1 MEVLDAIRGRRTAVK
16 FSAAPIAREEI
27 EALIEAATWAP
38 NHKHTEPWRFQVFSG
53 DSRRALVE
61 RLRAADPDGKDPT
74 VKLTRAPVCIVVAQP
89 HAEDPVQ
96 DIEDYAAAS
105 CAVQNL
111 MLAAHA
117 RGLATRWSTG
127 ALVESPAAKRV
138 LGLSERDRIVAF
150 VNLGRPS
157 EEEPPHPVG
166 RKPPIIEWHGP
177 TG

>member
-16 FSAAPIAREEI
+16 FSSAPIPRGEI

-53 DSRRALVE
+53 GARRELAD

-89 HAEDPVQ
+89 HAEDPMQ
-96 DIEDYAAAS
+96 DLEDYAAAS

-111 MLAAHA
+111 MLVAHS

-127 ALVESPAAKRV
+127 VLADSPAAKQV
-138 LGLSERDRIVAF
+138 LGLAARDRIVAF

-157 EEEPPHPVG
+157 EDEPPHPVG
-166 RKPPIIEWHGP
+166 RKPPIIEWHGAP
-177 TG
+177 R

>member
-1 MEVLDAIRGRRTAVK
+1 MDAIEAIRERRTALK
-16 FSAAPIAREEI
+16 FSDEPVARGVI
-27 EALIEAATWAP
+27 ENLIEAATWAP

-53 DSRRALVE
+53 AARQSLVD
-61 RLRAADPDGKDPT
+61 RLRAADPQGKDPT

-96 DIEDYAAAS
+96 DLEDYAAAS

-127 ALVESPAAKRV
+127 ALADSPAAKQV
-138 LGLSERDRIVAF
+138 LGLAPDDRIVAF
-150 VNLGRPS
+150 VNLGRPA
-157 EEEPPHPVG
+157 EDAPHPPAE
-166 RKPPIIEWHGP
+166 RKQPIVEWNG
-177 TG
+177 

>member
-16 FSAAPIAREEI
+16 FGGAPIPREEI
-27 EALIEAATWAP
+27 EALIEAAVWAP
-38 NHKHTEPWRFQVFSG
+38 NHKHTEPWRFQVFAG
-53 DSRRALVE
+53 GARLELAD
-61 RLRAADPDGKDPT
+61 RLRAADPDGKDPA

-89 HAEDPVQ
+89 RAEDPVQ
-96 DIEDYAAAS
+96 DLEDYAAAS

-127 ALVESPAAKRV
+127 ALADSPAAKQV
-138 LGLSERDRIVAF
+138 LGLAADDRIVAF

-157 EEEPPHPVG
+157 ENEPPHPVD
-166 RKPPIIEWHGP
+166 RKPPIIEWHGAP
-177 TG
+177 R